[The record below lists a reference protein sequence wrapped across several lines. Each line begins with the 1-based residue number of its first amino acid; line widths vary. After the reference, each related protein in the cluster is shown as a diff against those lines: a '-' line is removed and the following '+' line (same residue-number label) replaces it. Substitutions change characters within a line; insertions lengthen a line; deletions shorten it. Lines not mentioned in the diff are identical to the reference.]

1 MTPPVSSRA
10 AKTARDPHRAGSLAL
25 FGAGNVIRFPPVK
38 KVFSYEDAAAL
49 LPEVQRLT
57 ASAVDQVEALA
68 NDAPKDEA
76 QRIVA
81 GWAESIMSLGIEVKG
96 LWLIDFDNGSGYYC
110 WQYPEESL
118 QYFHGYDDG
127 FSGRVKLQ

>member
-1 MTPPVSSRA
+1 MSSPPSV
-10 AKTARDPHRAGSLAL
+10 P
-25 FGAGNVIRFPPVK
+25 
-38 KVFSYEDAAAL
+38 
-49 LPEVQRLT
+49 
-57 ASAVDQVEALA
+57 AVDDYDFPRSFRDIAT
-68 NDAPKDEA
+68 
-76 QRIVA
+76 R
-81 GWAESIMSLGIEVKG
+81 LGIEVKG

>member
-1 MTPPVSSRA
+1 M
-10 AKTARDPHRAGSLAL
+10 
-25 FGAGNVIRFPPVK
+25 K
-38 KVFSYEDAAAL
+38 KIFSYEDAAAL

-57 ASAVDQVEALA
+57 ASAVDEVDALA

-81 GWAESIMSLGIEVKG
+81 GWADSIMKLGIEVKG